1 MAKKKVDQQQNSGK
15 RTPKTT
21 PAKGTK
27 KKAGWLTFLD
37 EVNVEMRKVTW
48 PSRKEIIGSTTA
60 LIIATLL
67 ISVFLGIVD
76 LVLAKGVQ
84 PALAGSA
91 DVWSYITLVIFAS
104 ILVWVY
110 KSN

>member
-1 MAKKKVDQQQNSGK
+1 MAKQKEDQQNNSGK
-15 RTPKTT
+15 RTQKPA
-21 PAKGTK
+21 PAKSPK

-48 PSRKEIIGSTTA
+48 PSRKEIIGSTVA

-67 ISVFLGIVD
+67 ISVFLGVVD

-84 PALAGSA
+84 PALAGNA

>member
-1 MAKKKVDQQQNSGK
+1 MAKQKEEQKPKRSKKASSKKESQ
-15 RTPKTT
+15 
-21 PAKGTK
+21 

-37 EVNVEMRKVTW
+37 EVNLEMKKVTW
-48 PSRKEIIGSTTA
+48 PSRKEILGSTTA
-60 LIIATLL
+60 LIVATLL
-67 ISVFLGIVD
+67 ISLFLGVVD

-91 DVWSYITLVIFAS
+91 DVWSYVTLVIFAT